1 MLKIRLIPVLYIKNG
16 LIVRSE
22 KFSYHQN
29 LGNVVS
35 EAKRYNEWNV
45 DELIYIDI
53 SREEFYDL
61 RRDDL
66 KVSSKNNIVD
76 LIRQISQ
83 ICFCPL
89 TFGGRIRTIEDIR
102 IRLLNG
108 ADKISINTAAFR
120 DPGFVTE
127 SSNMFGSQC
136 IVASVDFKM
145 VNGVPKVFID
155 CGREDTGLTPVEWSK
170 ELERLGAGEIL
181 LNSIDRDGTANGYD
195 INVIRDVAAAVKIP
209 VIGCG
214 GVGEFFDFVQLA
226 KETEASALAAGNIFH
241 FTEHSYLRAKEY
253 LKKNCI
259 SVR

>member
-35 EAKRYNEWNV
+35 EAQRYNDWNV
-45 DELIYIDI
+45 DELVYIDI
-53 SREEFYDL
+53 SRDEFYDL

-102 IRLLNG
+102 VRLLNG

-120 DPGFVTE
+120 NPAFVTE

-136 IVASVDFKM
+136 IVVSIDFRLVEGK
-145 VNGVPKVFID
+145 PRVFVD
-155 CGREDTGLTPVEWSK
+155 CGREDTGLDPVSWAREV
-170 ELERLGAGEIL
+170 ERLGAGEIL

-195 INVIRDVAAAVKIP
+195 LAVTKAVAAAVKIP

-214 GVGEFFDFVQLA
+214 GAGDFFDFAELI
-226 KETEASALAAGNIFH
+226 KETEVSAVAAGNLFH
-241 FTEHSYLRAKEY
+241 FTEHSYERAKEY
-253 LKKNCI
+253 LKKQHVN
-259 SVR
+259 VR